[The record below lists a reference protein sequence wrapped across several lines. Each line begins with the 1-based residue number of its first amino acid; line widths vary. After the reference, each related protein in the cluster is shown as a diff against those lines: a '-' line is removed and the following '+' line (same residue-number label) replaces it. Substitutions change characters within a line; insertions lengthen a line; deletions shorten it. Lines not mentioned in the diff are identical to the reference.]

1 MAFIDHW
8 HGYDATHAALIRMKA
23 LLLPGGFVVLHDYN
37 DPSSLNADH
46 PHKVFQAT
54 RDTID
59 QDPEFRFVCIVA
71 SMGVYRRLQKS
82 ITMLGPR

>member
-1 MAFIDHW
+1 
-8 HGYDATHAALIRMKA
+8 MKA

-37 DPSSLNADH
+37 DPSSLIADH

-59 QDPEFRFVCIVA
+59 QDPEFRFVCVVA
-71 SMGVYRRLQKS
+71 SMGVYQRL
-82 ITMLGPR
+82 